1 MPNDI
6 STIDRTFPDLSG
18 EEGLEAK
25 VTRLTDWAFKL
36 YESLRY
42 TLYNLGADNFNE
54 TELHLITSP
63 ILARIEDADKNVAEL
78 RVQADLI
85 SASLANAEGDI
96 AALQVQADG
105 ISASLANAE
114 GDIAALRVQA
124 NGISASVSSLD
135 GRVSGLEVGMDGVVF
150 FSHLTDGVTQISGSN
165 IKTGVISA
173 INIRTY
179 FVSQQQG
186 SDGAYEMYINQ
197 NDTTPTAKI
206 ELEWRAVPWV
216 NISYATTHY
225 LNNYQACFTS
235 NYYRNNP
242 VDAVVFTY
250 GGHALLGAHN
260 GNAYLYGKTGVY
272 LFSNNNVIINSDEI
286 VQITAYGVSPFGN
299 YGIHLANNTAIS
311 GDIYLSGNIYRN
323 GQIIL

>member
-96 AALQVQADG
+96 AALQVQA
-105 ISASLANAE
+105 
-114 GDIAALRVQA
+114 

-186 SDGAYEMYINQ
+186 SDGAYEMYVSQ
-197 NDTTPTAKI
+197 NDTMPSAKM
-206 ELEWRAVPWV
+206 ELEWQAFPSV
-216 NISYATTHY
+216 NISYQTTHY

-235 NYYRNNP
+235 NYYNNNP
-242 VDAVVFTY
+242 VDAVVFTF

-272 LFSNNNVIINSDEI
+272 LFSNNNVIINSGEI
-286 VQITAYGVSPFGN
+286 VQITAEGVSPFGN
-299 YGIHLANNTAIS
+299 YGIYLANNTGIN
-311 GDIYLSGNIYRN
+311 GNIYLSGHIYRN

>member
-42 TLYNLGADNFNE
+42 TLYNLGGDNFNE

-96 AALQVQADG
+96 AALQ
-105 ISASLANAE
+105 
-114 GDIAALRVQA
+114 VQA

-173 INIRTY
+173 INIKTY
-179 FVSQQQG
+179 FVSPQQG

-197 NDTTPTAKI
+197 NDTTPSAKM
-206 ELEWRAVPWV
+206 ELEWQAFPFV
-216 NISYATTHY
+216 NVSYATTHY

-235 NYYRNNP
+235 NYYNNNP
-242 VDAVVFTY
+242 VDAVVLTY
-250 GGHALLGAHN
+250 GGHALLGALN

-272 LFSNNNVIINSDEI
+272 LFSNNNVIINSGGI
-286 VQITAYGVSPFGN
+286 VQITAEGVSPFGN
-299 YGIHLANNTAIS
+299 YGIYLGNNTGIS
-311 GDIYLSGNIYRN
+311 GNIYLSGNIYRN

>member
-42 TLYNLGADNFNE
+42 TLYNLGGDNFNE

-96 AALQVQADG
+96 AALQ
-105 ISASLANAE
+105 
-114 GDIAALRVQA
+114 VQA

-179 FVSQQQG
+179 FVSPQQG

-197 NDTTPTAKI
+197 YDTTPSAKI
-206 ELEWRAVPWV
+206 ELEYGAFANVGILGGNFVP
-216 NISYATTHY
+216 
-225 LNNYQACFTS
+225 LNNYQACFTA
-235 NYYRNNP
+235 NYYNTNP
-242 VDAVVFTY
+242 VDTIMYSY
-250 GGHALLGAHN
+250 GGHAVVASRTGCAILTGA
-260 GNAYLYGKTGVY
+260 
-272 LFSNNNVIINSDEI
+272 NNTYVQSDANVLINSGGI
-286 VQITAYGVSPFGN
+286 VQIWSEGQSFG
-299 YGIHLANNTAIS
+299 YGIHFS
-311 GDIYLSGNIYRN
+311 GETQINGNLNVNGNIYRN

>member
-42 TLYNLGADNFNE
+42 TLYNLGGDNFNE

-96 AALQVQADG
+96 AALQ
-105 ISASLANAE
+105 
-114 GDIAALRVQA
+114 VQA

-179 FVSQQQG
+179 FVSPQQG

-197 NDTTPTAKI
+197 YDTTPTAKM
-206 ELEWRAVPWV
+206 ELEWQAFPSV
-216 NISYATTHY
+216 NVSSTTTHY
-225 LNNYQACFTS
+225 LNNYQACLTS
-235 NYYRNNP
+235 NYYNNNP
-242 VDAVVFTY
+242 VDAVVLSY
-250 GGHALLGAHN
+250 GGHALLGALN

-272 LFSNNNVIINSDEI
+272 LFSNNNVIINSGGI
-286 VQITAYGVSPFGN
+286 VQIWSEGQSFG
-299 YGIHLANNTAIS
+299 YGIFFVGETQINGNLNVN
-311 GDIYLSGNIYRN
+311 GNIYRN